1 MQSGGGVK
9 RADNRGDSGDS
20 GVESDLKSSRGGGGK
35 EIGGGGSREG
45 REGPTSTAA
54 ATMAGVSAIP
64 MGTTAKMPSRGAAAA
79 AAEES

>member
-1 MQSGGGVK
+1 MKSGGGVK
-9 RADNRGDSGDS
+9 RADNRGDS

-45 REGPTSTAA
+45 RERPTSTAA